1 MASHVP
7 DAAGVHFA
15 ADAVEDY
22 YENWRPELVALVP
35 DTARTVL
42 DIGCGNGA
50 LGEAVKRRQPATVIG
65 LELVPEA
72 AEEAERRL
80 DQVIRV
86 NLDEVTEL
94 PLEPGTVDAALFG
107 DVLEHL
113 RDPHRLMRVIRRYL
127 TDDAVIVCSVPNV
140 KHWLVVG
147 RLLVEDRFEYK
158 QAGLLDHTH
167 VHMFTL
173 TELENMLE
181 ETGFEATHL
190 ETLDIEMPPEYRP
203 MGEVVAWFGGD
214 VAETIARLEAYQY
227 IVAARVAR

>member
-1 MASHVP
+1 MSPPGH
-7 DAAGVHFA
+7 DAAGVHLA
-15 ADAVEDY
+15 EDTVADY
-22 YENWRPELVALVP
+22 YENWRPELVAQVP

-72 AEEAERRL
+72 ADEAERRL
-80 DQVIRV
+80 DRVIRA

-94 PLEPGTVDAALFG
+94 PLEPGSVDAALFG

-113 RDPHRLMRVIRRYL
+113 RDPHRLMRVIRPYL
-127 TDDAVIVCSVPNV
+127 ADGGVVVCSVPNV
-140 KHWLVVG
+140 KHWHVVG
-147 RLLVEDRFEYK
+147 RLLVEDRFEYQ
-158 QAGLLDHTH
+158 QAGLLDRTH

-173 TELENMLE
+173 TELEAMLE
-181 ETGFEATHL
+181 ETGFEATHV
-190 ETLDIEMPPEYRP
+190 ETLDVEMPPDHRLLA
-203 MGEVVAWFGGD
+203 EVVAWFGGD
-214 VAETIARLEAYQY
+214 VAETMARLQAYQY